1 MTVVNDSTRFAPVWE
16 ARLAERYQVMD
27 LVGSGAI
34 ADVYRARDVLLDR
47 PVAVKVFRSD
57 HDPVARRRFVGEA
70 HALAQLSHPGLV
82 PIFDAGADGERPYLV
97 MRLVEG
103 ESLRERL
110 FTRPLSVP
118 ETIDLGARLADV
130 LAHVHQRGLVHR
142 DVKPSNILLD
152 RHDQPHLVD
161 FGIALTLGAAR
172 LTAANEIVGSAAYLA
187 PEQVRGEP
195 IGSAVDVYAL
205 GLVLIEAI
213 TGELVYPGTNKIAVA
228 LARLQRAPH
237 VPRGL
242 PATLGSLLRAMT
254 SDDPAARPSAR
265 QCAVALCPPKP
276 RSGSDG
282 RFRGVLT
289 GPRAT

>member
-1 MTVVNDSTRFAPVWE
+1 MNDSTRFAPVWE
-16 ARLAERYQVMD
+16 ACLDDRYQVLD

-34 ADVYRARDVLLDR
+34 ADVYRARDVRLDR
-47 PVAVKVFRSD
+47 TVAVKVFRSD

-70 HALAQLSHPGLV
+70 HALARLSHPGLV

-103 ESLRERL
+103 GSLRERL
-110 FTRPLSVP
+110 LSRPLGVA
-118 ETIDLGARLADV
+118 ETVDLGVRLADV

-152 RHDQPHLVD
+152 RYDRAHLVD

-187 PEQVRGEP
+187 PEQVRGER
-195 IGSAVDVYAL
+195 IGWAVDVYAL
-205 GLVLIEAI
+205 GLVLIEAL
-213 TGELVYPGTNKIAVA
+213 TGELVYPGSHKIAVA
-228 LARLQRAPH
+228 LARLHRPPV
-237 VPRGL
+237 VPPDL
-242 PATLGSLLRAMT
+242 PPSLGHLLRAMT
-254 SDDPAARPSAR
+254 CDDPAGRPSAR
-265 QCAVALCPPKP
+265 QCADALRPPRP
-276 RSGSDG
+276 RPAPDA

-289 GPRAT
+289 G